1 MELTVIKVEIDGD
14 NIDIRYS
21 DGSRERIEFG
31 TYELRDADGN
41 RIERHRATEDDV
53 ARLQDIAASFEGDT
67 TSDDGTPDQGTGDAP
82 GTEGADDT
90 TAPGDDDG
98 TADQGTGDA
107 PGTEGADDTTAPG
120 DDDGTADQG
129 SGDAPG
135 TDTGGDD
142 PGSDLVLIE
151 GTDDGERIR
160 GTRADERI
168 EGHGGDDRLE
178 GRGGDDVI
186 NGGAGDDEVR
196 GGKGN
201 DVLNGGSG
209 NDDLWGD
216 GGADTFVF
224 ADGGQDKIHD
234 FEPGIDR
241 IDVSAYGFADA
252 AAVLASTY
260 EEGGDSFVDL
270 GGGDIIKI
278 DDITLAQLGE
288 GDFIV

>member
-1 MELTVIKVEIDGD
+1 MEPTVIKVEIDGD

-31 TYELRDADGN
+31 VYELRDSDGK
-41 RIERHRATEDDV
+41 RVERHQATEDDI
-53 ARLQDIAASFEGDT
+53 ARLEEIAANFDGDT
-67 TSDDGTPDQGTGDAP
+67 TSDDGTPDQGPGDAP

-98 TADQGTGDA
+98 T
-107 PGTEGADDTTAPG
+107 P
-120 DDDGTADQG
+120 DQG

-142 PGSDLVLIE
+142 TGGDDTGYDDPGSDLVLIE
-151 GTDDGERIR
+151 GTDAGERIR

-168 EGHGGDDRLE
+168 EGNGGDDRLE

-196 GGKGN
+196 GGRGN

-216 GGADTFVF
+216 AGVDSFVF
-224 ADGGQDKIHD
+224 SDGGQDKIHD
-234 FEPGIDR
+234 FEPGIDQ

-252 AAVLASTY
+252 AAVLASAY
-260 EEGGDSFVDL
+260 QDGDDTFVDL

-278 DDITLAQLGE
+278 DDIALAQLSE

>member
-1 MELTVIKVEIDGD
+1 MEPTVIKVEIDGD

-31 TYELRDADGN
+31 RYELRDADGQ
-41 RIERHRATEDDV
+41 RIERHKATEDDY
-53 ARLQDIAASFEGDT
+53 ARLEDIAASFEGDT
-67 TSDDGTPDQGTGDAP
+67 ASDDGAP
-82 GTEGADDT
+82 
-90 TAPGDDDG
+90 
-98 TADQGTGDA
+98 
-107 PGTEGADDTTAPG
+107 
-120 DDDGTADQG
+120 DQG

-135 TDTGGDD
+135 TEGGDD
-142 PGSDLVLIE
+142 SGGDDSGGGLVLIE
-151 GTDDGERIR
+151 GSDAGERIR

-168 EGHGGDDRLE
+168 EGLGGDDRLE
-178 GRGGDDVI
+178 GRG
-186 NGGAGDDEVR
+186 GDDEVR

-209 NDDLWGD
+209 NDDLWGNS
-216 GGADTFVF
+216 GADTFVF

-234 FEPGIDR
+234 FEPGIDQ

-252 AAVLASTY
+252 AAVLASAT
-260 EEGGDSFVDL
+260 EEGGDTFVDL
-270 GGGDIIKI
+270 GGGDLVKI

>member
-1 MELTVIKVEIDGD
+1 MEPTVIKVEIDGD

-21 DGSRERIEFG
+21 VRYSDGSRERIEFG
-31 TYELRDADGN
+31 RYELRDADGK
-41 RIERHRATEDDV
+41 RIERHKATEDDY
-53 ARLQDIAASFEGDT
+53 ARLEDIAASFEGDT
-67 TSDDGTPDQGTGDAP
+67 ASDDGAP
-82 GTEGADDT
+82 
-90 TAPGDDDG
+90 
-98 TADQGTGDA
+98 
-107 PGTEGADDTTAPG
+107 
-120 DDDGTADQG
+120 DQG

-135 TDTGGDD
+135 TDPGGDDSGGDD

-151 GTDDGERIR
+151 GSDAGERIR

-178 GRGGDDVI
+178 GRGGDDIV

-209 NDDLWGD
+209 DDDLWGNS
-216 GGADTFVF
+216 GADTFVF

-234 FEPGIDR
+234 FEPGIDQ

-252 AAVLASTY
+252 AAVLASAT
-260 EEGGDSFVDL
+260 EEGGDTFVDL
-270 GGGDIIKI
+270 GGGDLIKI